1 MIARLSPAQERGLI
15 LLIAIALLASGV
27 LLLVQQE
34 FPSAPLPSQVVVL
47 HEIPVL
53 LPSFIDSGP
62 VDVNVATAAELITL
76 PGIGPALAQ
85 RILEYRAAHGFF
97 ESIQD
102 LAKVSGIGPQTI
114 AGLEGLA
121 IAGQAPTD

>member
-27 LLLVQQE
+27 LLLVQQD

-85 RILEYRAAHGFF
+85 RILEYRAAHGSFD
-97 ESIQD
+97 SIQD
-102 LAKVSGIGPQTI
+102 LADVSGIGPQTV

-121 IAGQAPTD
+121 IAGKAPTD